1 MNDTTT
7 PTPTPKRSFGSMLKR
22 TAWRLLLAVGALL
35 IAWVLF
41 LYYASYS
48 EGSRSGMVI
57 KLSKRGM
64 VFKTWEGQM
73 NLQTFGAAGAKTS
86 ALSEVFNFSVE
97 TEEDALYRE
106 LEEASLSGERVN
118 LHYVER
124 YARLPWRGE
133 TTYFVTHLER
143 NATPAQPDSGRS
155 PLGH

>member
-1 MNDTTT
+1 MSDTTT
-7 PTPTPKRSFGSMLKR
+7 PSAKRSFGSTLKR
-22 TAWRLLLAVGALL
+22 TAWRLVLAVGALL

-73 NLQTFGAAGAKTS
+73 NLQSFGALDPRANT
-86 ALSEVFNFSVE
+86 LNEVFGFSVE
-97 TEEDALYRE
+97 TGEDALYRE

-133 TTYFVTHLER
+133 TAYFVTHVER
-143 NATPAQPDSGRS
+143 SGKAAVPDVDRS
-155 PLGH
+155 PVGH

>member
-7 PTPTPKRSFGSMLKR
+7 PTPTPKRSFGSVLKR
-22 TAWRLLLAVGALL
+22 TAWRLLLVVGALL

-73 NLQTFGAAGAKTS
+73 NLQTFRSYRRGDQRIERGVQFQRGNRGGC
-86 ALSEVFNFSVE
+86 ALPRARRSF
-97 TEEDALYRE
+97 
-106 LEEASLSGERVN
+106 
-118 LHYVER
+118 VER
-124 YARLPWRGE
+124 RTGE
-133 TTYFVTHLER
+133 
-143 NATPAQPDSGRS
+143 PALCGT
-155 PLGH
+155 LCKAAVAW

>member
-1 MNDTTT
+1 MSETT
-7 PTPTPKRSFGSMLKR
+7 TPTPKRSFGSMLKR
-22 TAWRLLLAVGALL
+22 TAWRLLLVVGALL

-64 VFKTWEGQM
+64 VFKTWEGQL
-73 NLQTFGAAGAKTS
+73 NLQSFGALDPRGST
-86 ALSEVFNFSVE
+86 LNEVFNFSVE
-97 TEEDALYRE
+97 TGEEQLYQE

-133 TTYFVTHLER
+133 TTYFVTRVER
-143 NATPAQPDSGRS
+143 SGKAATPEKERS
-155 PLGH
+155 PVEH